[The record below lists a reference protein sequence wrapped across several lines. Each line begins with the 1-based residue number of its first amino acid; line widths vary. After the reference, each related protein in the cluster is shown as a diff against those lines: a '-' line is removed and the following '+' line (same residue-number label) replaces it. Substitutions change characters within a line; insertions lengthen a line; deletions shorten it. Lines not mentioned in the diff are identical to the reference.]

1 MNSTSQTSRMA
12 TNPLG
17 GIFNHALQP
26 MSFMVPRE
34 AVLLM
39 GATFWPE
46 AVRARQAADEI
57 SPATL
62 EDLEAEAARSGGLAF
77 AYLAS
82 KAPHILSGSRN
93 ASPLAH
99 LGCWAFDIDGFVFV
113 TAVPYSGKTYRDAR
127 EVFFAALSHSMEVA
141 TACPGRPTVR
151 VATTPRVASATHAL
165 KASSPAGRSLDA
177 ILSSIH
183 YTAIPAWALDG
194 TLALTISERIV
205 LADVVD
211 IMGSGSVLSWESD
224 LTRLR
229 ARTGLKA
236 SSASFA
242 IASLTRR
249 GVLKKANGC
258 RGRYALSWMALAA
271 LVCSSPAASAIV
283 GRCLT
288 PVDARH
294 RLADKSCSLALPA
307 WAVELCGATEA
318 ALLLAKG
325 WAVAHG
331 RGDGY
336 VWASGA
342 TLSSWLPGSER
353 SLRRA
358 RARLSSSGLAEE
370 RSQYSSTRVYG
381 NIELKNRTCEFKVDA
396 ARVARALLV
405 RGYDFGV
412 DMAGAVSSF
421 FFGDTSLAAEC
432 AAYESARG
440 DALRLR
446 SLRRGL
452 ATIASA
458 GCSWA
463 MSARRMLD
471 ITSSA
476 RYRSPWR
483 GRSLK
488 ALPATS
494 QPL

>member
-1 MNSTSQTSRMA
+1 
-12 TNPLG
+12 
-17 GIFNHALQP
+17 

-46 AVRARQAADEI
+46 AVRARRAADEI

-99 LGCWAFDIDGFVFV
+99 LGRWAFDIDGFVFV

-127 EVFFAALSHSMEVA
+127 EVFFAALSHSMEVTA
-141 TACPGRPTVR
+141 ACPEKPTVR
-151 VATTPRVASATHAL
+151 VATAPRMTSTAPKATAS
-165 KASSPAGRSLDA
+165 AGRSLDA
-177 ILSSIH
+177 MLSSIH

-194 TLALTISERIV
+194 SLTLTISERIV

-211 IMGSGSVLSWESD
+211 VMGSGSVLSWESD

-229 ARTGLKA
+229 ARTGLKT
-236 SSASFA
+236 STASFA
-242 IASLTRR
+242 IASLARR
-249 GVLKKANGC
+249 GVLKKVDGC
-258 RGRYALSWMALAA
+258 RGRYALSWTALAT
-271 LVCSSPAASAIV
+271 LVCSSPTASAV
-283 GRCLT
+283 AGRCLT
-288 PVDARH
+288 PADARH
-294 RLADKSCSLALPA
+294 RLANKKNSLALPA

-325 WAVAHG
+325 WAVAHSK
-331 RGDGY
+331 GDGY
-336 VWASGA
+336 VWASGT

-358 RARLSSSGLAEE
+358 RTRLSSSGLAEE
-370 RSQYSSTRVYG
+370 RSQYSSMRVYG
-381 NIELKNRTCEFKVDA
+381 NVELKNRTCEFKVDA
-396 ARVARALLV
+396 TRIARALLV
-405 RGYDFGV
+405 RGYDFGT
-412 DMAGAVSSF
+412 DMTTVVSSL
-421 FFGDTSLAAEC
+421 FFGDTSLAHEC
-432 AAYESARG
+432 AAYERARS
-440 DALRLR
+440 DALHLR
-446 SLRRGL
+446 ALRRGL
-452 ATIASA
+452 AAMVSA

-463 MSARRMLD
+463 LSARRILD
-471 ITSSA
+471 FTSNA

-483 GRSLK
+483 ERPLK
-488 ALPATS
+488 ALPAAP

>member
-1 MNSTSQTSRMA
+1 
-12 TNPLG
+12 
-17 GIFNHALQP
+17 
-26 MSFMVPRE
+26 MVPRE

-39 GATFWPE
+39 GATFWSE

-62 EDLEAEAARSGGLAF
+62 EDLEAEATRSGGLAF

-82 KAPHILSGSRN
+82 KAPHILNGSRN

-99 LGCWAFDIDGFVFV
+99 LGRWAFDIDGFVFV

-141 TACPGRPTVR
+141 AACYARPTVR
-151 VATTPRVASATHAL
+151 VATAPRVASAAHAPE
-165 KASSPAGRSLDA
+165 ATAPAGRSLDA
-177 ILSSIH
+177 MLSSIH

-194 TLALTISERIV
+194 SLTLTISERIV

-211 IMGSGSVLSWESD
+211 VMGSGSVLSWESD

-229 ARTGLKA
+229 ARTGLRA
-236 SSASFA
+236 STASFA
-242 IASLTRR
+242 IAGLARR
-249 GVLKKANGC
+249 GVLEKVDGC
-258 RGRYALSWMALAA
+258 RGRYALSWMALAT
-271 LVCSSPAASAIV
+271 LVWSSPTASAVV

-288 PVDARH
+288 PADARH
-294 RLADKSCSLALPA
+294 RLADKRNSLALPA

-331 RGDGY
+331 KGDGY

-381 NIELKNRTCEFKVDA
+381 NIELKNRTSEFKVDA
-396 ARVARALLV
+396 TRVARALLV
-405 RGYDFGV
+405 RGYDFGA
-412 DMAGAVSSF
+412 DMTVVVSSL
-421 FFGDTSLAAEC
+421 FFGDTSLAHERT
-432 AAYESARG
+432 AYENARD
-440 DALRLR
+440 DALHLR

-452 ATIASA
+452 AIMASA

-463 MSARRMLD
+463 LSARKILD
-471 ITSSA
+471 FTSSA
-476 RYRSPWR
+476 RYRSLWR
-483 GRSLK
+483 ERPLK
-488 ALPATS
+488 ALPAAS

>member
-1 MNSTSQTSRMA
+1 MA
-12 TNPLG
+12 ANPLG
-17 GIFNHALQP
+17 GILNHALQP

-99 LGCWAFDIDGFVFV
+99 LGRWAFDIDGFVFV
-113 TAVPYSGKTYRDAR
+113 TAVPYSGKTYRDAHG
-127 EVFFAALSHSMEVA
+127 VFFAVLSHSMEVTA
-141 TACPGRPTVR
+141 AACPEKPTVR
-151 VATTPRVASATHAL
+151 VATAPRMTSTAHAP
-165 KASSPAGRSLDA
+165 KVTAPAGRSLDA
-177 ILSSIH
+177 MLSSIH

-194 TLALTISERIV
+194 SLALTISERIV

-211 IMGSGSVLSWESD
+211 VMGSGSVLSWESD
-224 LTRLR
+224 LARLR

-236 SSASFA
+236 STASFS
-242 IASLTRR
+242 IANLARM
-249 GVLKKANGC
+249 GVLKKVDGC
-258 RGRYALSWMALAA
+258 RGRYALSWTTLAA
-271 LVCSSPAASAIV
+271 LVCSSPTASAVV

-288 PVDARH
+288 PADARH
-294 RLADKSCSLALPA
+294 RLADKRNSLALPA

-325 WAVAHG
+325 WAVAHSK
-331 RGDGY
+331 GDGY
-336 VWASGA
+336 VWASGT

-358 RARLSSSGLAEE
+358 RTRLSSSGIAEE
-370 RSQYSSTRVYG
+370 RSQYSSMRVYG
-381 NIELKNRTCEFKVDA
+381 NVELKNRTCEFKVDA
-396 ARVARALLV
+396 TRVARALLV
-405 RGYDFGV
+405 RGYDFGT
-412 DMAGAVSSF
+412 DMTVVVSSLF
-421 FFGDTSLAAEC
+421 SGDTSLAHEC
-432 AAYESARG
+432 TAYESARN

-452 ATIASA
+452 AATALA

-463 MSARRMLD
+463 LSARRILD
-471 ITSSA
+471 FTSNA

-483 GRSLK
+483 ERPLK
-488 ALPATS
+488 ALPAAS

>member
-1 MNSTSQTSRMA
+1 MA

-17 GIFNHALQP
+17 GILNHALQP
-26 MSFMVPRE
+26 MSFMVPRG

-77 AYLAS
+77 VYLAS
-82 KAPHILSGSRN
+82 KAPHILNGSRN

-99 LGCWAFDIDGFVFV
+99 LGRWAFDIDGFVFV

-141 TACPGRPTVR
+141 AACPGRPTVR
-151 VATTPRVASATHAL
+151 VATTPRVASATHAP
-165 KASSPAGRSLDA
+165 KASSPAGRPLDA

-194 TLALTISERIV
+194 TLALTISERII

-211 IMGSGSVLSWESD
+211 VMGSGSVLSWESD

-229 ARTGLKA
+229 TRTGLKA
-236 SSASFA
+236 STASFA
-242 IASLTRR
+242 IAGLARR
-249 GVLKKANGC
+249 GVLEKVDGC
-258 RGRYALSWMALAA
+258 RGRYALSWTALAT
-271 LVCSSPAASAIV
+271 LVCSSPTAAAVV

-288 PVDARH
+288 PTDARH
-294 RLADKSCSLALPA
+294 RLADKRNSLALPA

-331 RGDGY
+331 KGDGY

-370 RSQYSSTRVYG
+370 RSQYSSTRAYG
-381 NIELKNRTCEFKVDA
+381 NVELKNRTSEFKVDA
-396 ARVARALLV
+396 VRVARALLV
-405 RGYDFGV
+405 RGYDFGADITGV
-412 DMAGAVSSF
+412 VVSL
-421 FFGDTSLAAEC
+421 FFGDTSLAHEC
-432 AAYESARG
+432 AAYESARS

-452 ATIASA
+452 AAMASA

-463 MSARRMLD
+463 LSARRMLD
-471 ITSSA
+471 FTSSA
-476 RYRSPWR
+476 RYRSLWR
-483 GRSLK
+483 NQSLK
-488 ALPATS
+488 ALPA
-494 QPL
+494 PLSTL

>member
-1 MNSTSQTSRMA
+1 MA
-12 TNPLG
+12 ANPLG
-17 GIFNHALQP
+17 GILNHALQP

-99 LGCWAFDIDGFVFV
+99 LGRWAFDIDGFVFV
-113 TAVPYSGKTYRDAR
+113 TAVPYSGKTYRDAHG
-127 EVFFAALSHSMEVA
+127 VFFAVLSHSMEVTA
-141 TACPGRPTVR
+141 AACPET
-151 VATTPRVASATHAL
+151 AHAP
-165 KASSPAGRSLDA
+165 KVTAPAGRSLDA
-177 ILSSIH
+177 MLSSIH

-194 TLALTISERIV
+194 SLALTISERIV

-211 IMGSGSVLSWESD
+211 VMGSGSVLSWESD
-224 LTRLR
+224 LARLR

-236 SSASFA
+236 STASFS
-242 IASLTRR
+242 IANLARM
-249 GVLKKANGC
+249 GVLKKVDGC
-258 RGRYALSWMALAA
+258 RGRYALSWTTLAA
-271 LVCSSPAASAIV
+271 LVCSSPTASAVV

-288 PVDARH
+288 PADARH
-294 RLADKSCSLALPA
+294 RLADKRNSLALPA

-325 WAVAHG
+325 WAVAHSK
-331 RGDGY
+331 GDGY
-336 VWASGA
+336 VWASGT

-358 RARLSSSGLAEE
+358 RTRLSSSGIAEE
-370 RSQYSSTRVYG
+370 RSQYSSMRVYG
-381 NIELKNRTCEFKVDA
+381 NVELKNRTCEFKVDA
-396 ARVARALLV
+396 TRVARALLV
-405 RGYDFGV
+405 RGYDFGT
-412 DMAGAVSSF
+412 DMTVVVSSLF
-421 FFGDTSLAAEC
+421 SGDTSLAHEC
-432 AAYESARG
+432 TAYESARN

-452 ATIASA
+452 AATALA

-463 MSARRMLD
+463 LSARRILD
-471 ITSSA
+471 FTSNA

-483 GRSLK
+483 ERPLK
-488 ALPATS
+488 ALPAAS